1 MTTKL
6 LEGVDSPADLKKLSI
21 EDLPALSSEVRQEI
35 IRICSRGG
43 LHLASS
49 LGTVELT
56 VALHYVF
63 SSPTDRILWDVGH
76 QAYGHK
82 ILTGRKAQM
91 DTIKKEGGLSG
102 FTKVSES
109 PHDAITVGHASTS

>member
-6 LEGVDSPADLKKLSI
+6 LEGVDNPADLKKLSV

-49 LGTVELT
+49 LGTVEHL
-56 VALHYVF
+56 
-63 SSPTDRILWDVGH
+63 
-76 QAYGHK
+76 
-82 ILTGRKAQM
+82 
-91 DTIKKEGGLSG
+91 
-102 FTKVSES
+102 
-109 PHDAITVGHASTS
+109 